1 MKKQTTPA
9 DRSPIFP
16 LPFTRDQLQKDI
28 LNIVLNEVRKISQ
41 ITGLETAVFGLT
53 GINSALFDAGCSPED
68 IGISYEQIKNFHVA
82 QALEDYFDYGLF
94 AVSPTRSENL
104 EYDSIHTW
112 LIAFLVDLDKSLYAS
127 EWGEG
132 EGQEGLMEGIRRCFY
147 LCELVN
153 ARVILE
159 GGEPLFNHFS
169 RYGKDDGG
177 NFHELSIKGLAMLAG
192 MEEMSLRSAISRK
205 TVPILEIRKDDRRTY
220 IDLQTA
226 KNWLIAKG
234 RYQSVYEVRTSA
246 DLDLATTSFGNT
258 ASFLS
263 MLTDRFGFISDK
275 ATDEIKVF
283 LKEAHLTEY
292 LFLSHADLCNSD
304 LMEKIA
310 KWLELPADLLKMRAR
325 EAVLRDEI
333 IIRESQLEQLQLPRH
348 TVGSGI

>member
-1 MKKQTTPA
+1 MNKQATPA

-41 ITGLETAVFGLT
+41 ITGLEASIFPSLDS
-53 GINSALFDAGCSPED
+53 INSSLYDAGCSPED
-68 IGISYEQIKNFHVA
+68 IGISYEQVKDFSVA
-82 QALEDYFDYGLF
+82 QALEDYFDYGFF
-94 AVSPTRSENL
+94 AVNPTRSEPL

-132 EGQEGLMEGIRRCFY
+132 EGQKGLMEGIKRCFY

-159 GGEPLFNHFS
+159 GGEPLFNNFS
-169 RYGKDDGG
+169 RYGKDDTGD
-177 NFHELSIKGLAMLAG
+177 FHELSIKGLAMLGG

-205 TVPILEIRKDDRRTY
+205 TVPILEICKDDRRTY
-220 IDLQTA
+220 INLEIA

-234 RYQSVYEVRTSA
+234 RYQPVHEVRNSA
-246 DLDLATTSFGNT
+246 DLNLATTTFGNT
-258 ASFLS
+258 SSFIS
-263 MLTDRFGFISDK
+263 MLTDRFGFMRDK
-275 ATDEIKVF
+275 ATDEIKIF
-283 LKEAHLTEY
+283 LKDAHLAEY
-292 LFLSHADLCNSD
+292 LHLSHEDLCNSD

-310 KWLELPADLLKMRAR
+310 KWLELPAGLLKLRAR

-333 IIRESQLEQLQLPRH
+333 IIRESQLKQLQLIH
-348 TVGSGI
+348 STAG

>member
-16 LPFTRDQLQKDI
+16 LPFARDQLQKDI
-28 LNIVLNEVRKISQ
+28 LNIVLNEVRKVHQ
-41 ITGLETAVFGLT
+41 ITGLETAFPGLED
-53 GINSALFDAGCSPED
+53 ISSSLFDPFLSPED
-68 IGISYEQIKNFHVA
+68 IGISYEQVKDFSVA
-82 QALEDYFDYGLF
+82 QALEDYFDYGFF
-94 AVSPTRSENL
+94 AVSPTRSEGL

-112 LIAFLVDLDKSLYAS
+112 LIAFLVDLEKSLYAS

-132 EGQEGLMEGIRRCFY
+132 EGQAGLMEGIRRCFY

-169 RYGKDDGG
+169 RNGKDDGG

-205 TVPILEIRKDDRRTY
+205 TAPILEIRKNDRRTY
-220 IDLQTA
+220 IDLEIA

-234 RYQSVYEVRTSA
+234 RYQPVYEVRTSV
-246 DLDLATTSFGNT
+246 DLDLATTTFGNT

-275 ATDEIKVF
+275 ATDDIKVF
-283 LKEAHLTEY
+283 LKDAHLTKN

-310 KWLELPADLLKMRAR
+310 KWLELPADLLKLRAR

-333 IIRESQLEQLQLPRH
+333 IIRESQLEQLKLQLP
-348 TVGSGI
+348 TVEKTI